1 MKYLVGVDEAG
12 RGPLAGPVVAAAVL
26 VPFGADGELWELG
39 FRDSKALS
47 PKERE
52 RLFCSF
58 CANGFICWKAQ
69 AASPGVIDRMNI
81 LRASLWAMR
90 KAVLAL
96 PFEPDLVIVDGI
108 NVIPDLPYRQKAVA
122 KADASF
128 PVVAAA
134 SVVAKVLRDRVM
146 VALDSLYPQ
155 YGFARHKGYPTTAH
169 VKVLGEF
176 GPTPLH
182 RKSFTWRCP

>member
-12 RGPLAGPVVAAAVL
+12 RGPLAGPVVAAAVS
-26 VPFGADGELWELG
+26 VPFGSDGELWELG

-69 AASPGVIDRMNI
+69 AASPRVIDRMNI

-96 PFEPDLVIVDGI
+96 PFEPDLVIVDGT
-108 NVIPDLPYRQKAVA
+108 NTIPDLPYRQKAVA

-146 VALDSLYPQ
+146 VALDNLYPQ
-155 YGFARHKGYPTTAH
+155 YGFARHKGYPTAAH
-169 VKVLGEF
+169 VKALGEF
-176 GPTPLH
+176 GPSPLH